1 MNILIKFEMI
11 LNMCIIDTR
20 YLTHA
25 YTPQNSPKYFKPIIC
40 YINMSE
46 HLVRPILALIIHLRP
61 PFMLYTNF
69 LLSGRSVIN
78 V

>member
-1 MNILIKFEMI
+1 MNILIKFETT
-11 LNMCIIDTR
+11 LNMCITDTR
-20 YLTHA
+20 YLTQT
-25 YTPQNSPKYFKPIIC
+25 YTPQRSPKYFKPIIC

-46 HLVRPILALIIHLRP
+46 HLVRPILALIIRLRP
-61 PFMLYTNF
+61 PFMLCTNF